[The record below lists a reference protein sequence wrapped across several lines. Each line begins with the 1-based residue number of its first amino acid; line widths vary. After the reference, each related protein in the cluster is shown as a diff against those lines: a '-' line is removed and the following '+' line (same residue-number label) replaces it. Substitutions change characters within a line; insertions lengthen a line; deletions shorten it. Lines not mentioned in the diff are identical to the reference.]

1 MTTQPSPPPLAEAL
15 LRLFLAPRDRES
27 VSGDL
32 LEEYRESIH
41 PSRGQA
47 AADRWYVYQVL
58 GFFWRSNAAPAILL
72 LVAILGRTAFDWLVP
87 TTEFST
93 RSTVSTLTSATILI
107 AAGFVTGSR
116 SHRALAGT
124 VAGAL
129 IPLVILPFVMIGM
142 FLMLLFNHD
151 PTSLYAISASG
162 GLSEAFTF
170 PLMLTIPG
178 AIFGT
183 LGGMLARAVRTLQ
196 TWIR

>member
-124 VAGAL
+124 VAGAI

-142 FLMLLFNHD
+142 FLLLLFNHD
-151 PTSLYAISASG
+151 PTSLSAISASG

-183 LGGMLARAVRTLQ
+183 LGGMLARGVRTLQ

>member
-1 MTTQPSPPPLAEAL
+1 MTTQSSPPPFAEAF

-47 AADRWYVYQVL
+47 AADRWYFYQVL
-58 GFFWRSNAAPAILL
+58 SFFLRSNAAPAILL

-87 TTEFST
+87 TAEFTT
-93 RSTVSTLTSATILI
+93 RSTVSTLTSAAILI
-107 AAGFVTGSR
+107 AAGFLAASR
-116 SHRALAGT
+116 SHRASAGT
-124 VAGAL
+124 VVGAI
-129 IPLVILPFVMIGM
+129 IPLVILPFVIMAM
-142 FLMLLFNHD
+142 FLLLAFNHD
-151 PTSLYAISASG
+151 PTSLSAIRASG

-183 LGGMLARAVRTLQ
+183 MGGVLARGLQ
-196 TWIR
+196 SLI

>member
-1 MTTQPSPPPLAEAL
+1 MTTQPSPPPLAEAF

-58 GFFWRSNAAPAILL
+58 GFFWRSNAAPAVLL

-107 AAGFVTGSR
+107 AAGFITASR
-116 SHRALAGT
+116 SHRASAGM
-124 VAGAL
+124 VAGAI
-129 IPLVILPFVMIGM
+129 IPLIILPFVMIGM
-142 FLMLLFNHD
+142 FLLLLFNHD
-151 PTSLYAISASG
+151 PTSLSAISASG

-183 LGGMLARAVRTLQ
+183 LGGMLARGVRTLQ

>member
-1 MTTQPSPPPLAEAL
+1 MTTQPSPPPLAEAF

-41 PSRGQA
+41 PSRGRA

-124 VAGAL
+124 VAGAI

-142 FLMLLFNHD
+142 FLLLLFNHD
-151 PTSLYAISASG
+151 PTSLSAISASG

-183 LGGMLARAVRTLQ
+183 LGGMLARAVRTL
-196 TWIR
+196 